1 MLNWYFKIL
10 ERIKLMRLLV
20 TGSSGYVGSFLM
32 PLLIGRFDVTAIDIT
47 RGMHTDIVSDI
58 AADDL
63 RGKLSSEEEYIVI
76 HCAAAR
82 SDYGISANVYFEEN
96 VTKTTAFLNTLADLN
111 IAQFIHVSSVAA
123 IDGETIDYDDNLNCD
138 NAYRATKYLQQ
149 CEVIDWCRHNKVP
162 WDVVMPS
169 AIYDDAP
176 RSDTNIGKLQTIT
189 RFFPVLPKIE
199 AKKSLTYLPKFC
211 AFIEQRIGAPSGSYF
226 LTIENPVRS
235 VTQIMRDQ
243 TGHKIWS
250 IYVPGLKFGLYFLSW
265 LSLGLA
271 ALLRREPMLTPSRV
285 TKLFSDTSYATH
297 NGDINRT
304 TYNGS
309 KL

>member
-1 MLNWYFKIL
+1 
-10 ERIKLMRLLV
+10 MRLLV
-20 TGSSGYVGSFLM
+20 TGSSGYVGSFLLPM
-32 PLLIGRFDVTAIDIT
+32 LKRRFDVTAIDMAL
-47 RGMHTDIVSDI
+47 GAHTDIVSDI

-63 RGKLSSEEEYIVI
+63 GAKFSSDEDYIVI

-82 SDYGISANVYFEEN
+82 FDYGICANVYFEEN
-96 VTKTTAFLNTLADLN
+96 VSKTKAFLNTLAALN
-111 IAQFIHVSSVAA
+111 ISQFIHVSSVAA
-123 IDGETIDYDDNLNCD
+123 IDGEAIDYDDGLDCD

-149 CEVIDWCRHNKVP
+149 CEVIDWCRQNKVP

-176 RSDTNIGKLQTIT
+176 RSDTNIGKLQKIT

-199 AKKSLTYLPKFC
+199 VKKSLTYLPKFC
-211 AFIEQRIGAPSGSYF
+211 AFIEQRIGAPRGSCF
-226 LTIENPVRS
+226 LTIEKPVGT

-243 TGHKIWS
+243 AGRKIWT
-250 IYVPGLKFGLYFLSW
+250 IHVPGLKFGLFLLSW
-265 LSLGLA
+265 LLLGLA
-271 ALLRREPMLTPSRV
+271 ALLRRKPILTPSRV

-297 NGDINRT
+297 DGGIDRT
-304 TYNGS
+304 TYDGS